1 MTPGRASPGA
11 LSLGALSAAVLSAI
25 CCVGPLLL
33 AVAGLGG
40 GALFLKTAPYRPHLL
55 AVSAAFLLGAFY
67 VTYRRRPQPA
77 CDSGCES
84 DSRSRKQKVLLWITT
99 AIVVLA
105 AADFIF

>member
-1 MTPGRASPGA
+1 VTPGRASPAA

-40 GALFLKTAPYRPHLL
+40 GALFLKIGPYRPHLL

-67 VTYRRRPQPA
+67 VTYRRQPQPA
-77 CDSGCES
+77 CGSACEP

-105 AADFIF
+105 TADFIL